1 MWASY
6 MHHPKCEIAGL
17 GSLKGVLEAFC
28 KLKSINLRT
37 DTIKMLG
44 VPFSYNDTLK
54 VQNVTTLKMVCLNGL
69 IMVICP
75 QKLQLYNDLGFKNF
89 MMKTLMNRK

>member
-44 VPFSYNDTLK
+44 VPFSYSDTQSTK
-54 VQNVTTLKMVCLNGL
+54 CNNFENGVFKRFNNGDMSSKITTL
-69 IMVICP
+69 
-75 QKLQLYNDLGFKNF
+75 Q
-89 MMKTLMNRK
+89 